1 MSEAVAVI
9 IPNFNKE
16 KVLRA
21 CLDSVYAQTSPPA
34 EVIVVDD
41 ASTDGSPAIA
51 RAAGC
56 ALLELPVN
64 RGPAAARNAGAAA
77 TTAPLLFFLDSDNA
91 LAPDALDNAVQAL
104 RTHPDVGVV
113 QGVYDPVPLV
123 DDGAVERFRVAY
135 EHFRRRQA
143 TATLLSC
150 TLIRREVYER
160 AGGLDEGL
168 RDGEDT
174 DFGGRLPAE
183 CRRLVTATVVSR
195 PDELD
200 RLPALLRTE
209 FSRAMTTP
217 VTVLRAWRRRRGGAA
232 DTWRQMMSPARQS
245 YADQV
250 ARLASGLAVLGLLG
264 SPLALAVPWLLLVP
278 PVSLA
283 VVLLASHEFLRF
295 AYRLRG
301 ARFALFAAGM
311 HLLGHLT
318 FVVGALAGLV
328 RLAAGPVR
336 RRGRRPAGDGPAGGS
351 GGAG

>member
-1 MSEAVAVI
+1 MSGAVAVI
-9 IPNFNKE
+9 VPNFNKQ

-21 CLDSVYAQTSPPA
+21 CLESVHAQTLPPA
-34 EVIVVDD
+34 EVVVVDD
-41 ASTDGSPAIA
+41 ASTDGSREIA
-51 RAAGC
+51 RASGC
-56 ALLELPVN
+56 TLLELPVN
-64 RGPAAARNAGAAA
+64 RGPAAARNAGVAA

-91 LAPDALDNAVQAL
+91 LAPDGLRNAVRVL
-104 RTHPDVGVV
+104 RAHPDAGVV
-113 QGVYDPVPLV
+113 QGIYDPAPLV
-123 DDGAVERFRVAY
+123 DDGPVERFRVAY
-135 EHFRRRQA
+135 EHFRRSQA

-174 DFGGRLPAE
+174 DFGGRLPPGW
-183 CRRLVTATVVSR
+183 RLVVTPTVVSR
-195 PDELD
+195 ADDLD

-209 FSRAMTTP
+209 FSRATTTP

-232 DTWRQMMSPARQS
+232 AGTWRQMMSPARQS

-250 ARLASGLAVLGLLG
+250 ARLASGLAVLSLLAL
-264 SPLALAVPWLLLVP
+264 PLAVAVPWLLLAP

-295 AYRLRG
+295 TYRLRG

-311 HLLGHLT
+311 HLLSQLT
-318 FVVGALAGLV
+318 FVLGCAAGLV
-328 RLAAGPVR
+328 RLA
-336 RRGRRPAGDGPAGGS
+336 GRRTPGG
-351 GGAG
+351 G